1 MRPSFSG
8 WPGDS
13 TETGLNGPVPEGADK
28 AAISGVIGGQNECGL
43 QAELAPANPV

>member
-28 AAISGVIGGQNECGL
+28 LPYPGSSVGNTNVVCRQN
-43 QAELAPANPV
+43 